1 VFLFDLSVEKVEED
15 LYIASRKTMILSRF
29 SGQQVKTKNYLIQI
43 APVIDNR

>member
-1 VFLFDLSVEKVEED
+1 MINHGAMVNHGAIVNHGV
-15 LYIASRKTMILSRF
+15 ILSRF